1 MEALR
6 EKLENAIQMYGIN
19 DKRVL
24 DISKKLDLKICNA
37 QRKYC

>member
-1 MEALR
+1 MEELR

-24 DISKKLDLKICNA
+24 ELSKKLDPKVCDA
-37 QRKYC
+37 QKKYC